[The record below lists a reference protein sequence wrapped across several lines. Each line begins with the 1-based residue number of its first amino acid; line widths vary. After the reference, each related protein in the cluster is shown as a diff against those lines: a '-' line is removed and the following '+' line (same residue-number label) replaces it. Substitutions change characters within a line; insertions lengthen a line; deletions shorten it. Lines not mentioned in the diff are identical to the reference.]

1 MRSVA
6 MVAVIFSVIA
16 TSVSAQSEGE
26 KKQLSEDLDKRE
38 QKLQEQVLEL
48 NKKFGQ
54 YAVLKDWD
62 LRYSP
67 VQTRLKKTDEYVELE
82 SYAFIPRYFGS
93 PVLVGKKTRIVRLY
107 FSGESVSK
115 VESILE
121 EFNFDTHVRSYT
133 EVVDPSPDSADTADI
148 TVAHVEMD
156 DFATQEPLENKKTYK
171 TTLGDMSNSV
181 SQPFRIEFLRDFYV
195 KQLTEFETMYAGT
208 KALQERFG
216 SNNDLAVIK
225 SLKRAMT
232 VH

>member
-1 MRSVA
+1 MG
-6 MVAVIFSVIA
+6 AVIFSVL
-16 TSVSAQSEGE
+16 TGSVSAQSEGE
-26 KKQLSEDLDKRE
+26 KKQLSEELDKRE

-48 NKKFGQ
+48 NKRFGQ

-67 VQTRLKKTDEYVELE
+67 VQTRLTKTDEYVELE

-93 PVLVGKKTRIVRLY
+93 PVLVGKKKRVVRLY
-107 FSGESVSK
+107 FSGDSVSK

-121 EFNFDTHVRSYT
+121 ELNFETHVRSYT

-148 TVAHVEMD
+148 TVAHVEME
-156 DFATQEPLENKKTYK
+156 DFATTEPLENKKAYK
-171 TTLGDMSNSV
+171 TTLGKMNNTV
-181 SQPFRIEFLRDFYV
+181 SQPLRIEFLRDFYV
-195 KQLTEFETMYAGT
+195 QQLTTFETLYAGT

-216 SNNDLAVIK
+216 SNNDIAVIK
-225 SLKRAMT
+225 SLKRAMK